1 MAKARFIREGG
12 IPMRYRILLIVV
24 GTILAAW
31 LASCAKT
38 ASSDTLVEYSRMGGI
53 AGLEDHLVVRASG
66 QATLTRR
73 DQRYEFA
80 LERETLSQLQ
90 ALLDNAQFTRLSGEY
105 LSSRP
110 GADLFTY
117 AITYRGHTV
126 RSMDTAVPEVLQPA
140 LDLLNQ
146 TVASHGK
153 P

>member
-1 MAKARFIREGG
+1 MTHKRTAIECQSAKH
-12 IPMRYRILLIVV
+12 RILLVFLITV
-24 GTILAAW
+24 LAAW
-31 LASCAKT
+31 LPSCAKT
-38 ASSDTLVEYSRMGGI
+38 ASSATLVEYRRTGGI
-53 AGLEDHLVVRASG
+53 AGLDDHLIVRANG

-90 ALLDNAQFTRLSGEY
+90 SLLDNAQFTRLSGEY
-105 LSSRP
+105 LPSQP

-117 AITYRGHTV
+117 TITYRGNTV

-146 TVASHGK
+146 TVAGHGK

>member
-1 MAKARFIREGG
+1 
-12 IPMRYRILLIVV
+12 MRYRILLIVV
-24 GTILAAW
+24 ATVLATW

-38 ASSDTLVEYSRMGGI
+38 ASSDTLVEYTRTGGI
-53 AGLEDHLVVRASG
+53 AGLDDRLIVRANG

-80 LERETLSQLQ
+80 LERETLTQLQ
-90 ALLDNAQFTRLSGEY
+90 SLLDSAQFTRLSGEY
-105 LSSRP
+105 LPSRP

-117 AITYRGHTV
+117 AITYRGHMV
-126 RSMDTAVPEVLQPA
+126 RTMDTAVPEALQPA